1 MNTIP
6 KAKSLRNPAL
16 DLLRITAFF
25 FVVCVH
31 FYVNSGY
38 RELVTGGRAMFI
50 MNIAYALFNTCVALF
65 VMLTGYL
72 MTNKTLSLGYYKGVI
87 HTLVIYVA
95 ASAVCLLYKIIY
107 YDYSKNILKCI
118 MKILD
123 FTASGYSWYV
133 EMYLGLFLL
142 IPFLNAAYHGMKSR
156 GGKTA
161 LVLTLIVT
169 TALPGVIN
177 SFRFGSAEWWL
188 TPSSSGAY
196 NQLIP
201 DWWTGIYPITY
212 FFLGSYLREY
222 PLKMKKRYLFP
233 LTVATVVLIGA
244 YNFYRLRGD
253 KFFFGA
259 FITNASLLVLIPAVL
274 IFSFFQK
281 LDLTRLARPVKFIL
295 SKISLWTFG
304 AYVVSDVVDAYT
316 YVRLRERIPEIA
328 DRFKWA
334 PVTVFFVALCA
345 LAISGVLNTLYD
357 IIVKGVSALSSFFSK
372 KLRKKL

>member
-1 MNTIP
+1 
-6 KAKSLRNPAL
+6 
-16 DLLRITAFF
+16 
-25 FVVCVH
+25 
-31 FYVNSGY
+31 
-38 RELVTGGRAMFI
+38 
-50 MNIAYALFNTCVALF
+50 
-65 VMLTGYL
+65 
-72 MTNKTLSLGYYKGVI
+72 
-87 HTLVIYVA
+87 
-95 ASAVCLLYKIIY
+95 
-107 YDYSKNILKCI
+107 

-328 DRFKWA
+328 DRFKWE

-357 IIVKGVSALSSFFSK
+357 IIVKGRIRTQQLFSK